1 MPPRI
6 TIPARIAQPS
16 FLCRTYAT
24 VNYSPIASAAAAH
37 APTQPP
43 SHRAADARKTQL
55 HRTYLSLL
63 RSTPL
68 MLVFQH
74 NNLKAT
80 EWTALRREIAVALR
94 KLSGKGEVDPI
105 ADGIKVV
112 VLRGAVFS
120 SAMRVAEYYDA
131 NNGQQHGTS
140 KEAYEL
146 TKRRTKHPLAPLFSG
161 PVGIVT
167 FSVFSPIHLKTVVEL
182 MFPEGRSI
190 KGMDPAAVSGLQK
203 LVLLAARVDGH
214 VATDKLGSGRVL
226 DGSMV
231 RWASGLPGF
240 EALRG
245 QLVAMLQSVGGA
257 ELARA
262 LEAIPVSVVRT
273 VDAHRKVLSGE
284 LGGEGEGEK
293 KEDA

>member
-1 MPPRI
+1 M
-6 TIPARIAQPS
+6 
-16 FLCRTYAT
+16 
-24 VNYSPIASAAAAH
+24 
-37 APTQPP
+37 
-43 SHRAADARKTQL
+43 

-80 EWTALRREIAVALR
+80 EWTALRRELLMALS
-94 KLSGKGEVDPI
+94 KLSGKGEVDEV
-105 ADGIKVV
+105 ASGIRVH

-120 SAMRVAEYYDA
+120 AAMRVAEYYDP
-131 NNGQQHGTS
+131 NGGKQHGTS
-140 KEAYEL
+140 EEAYEQ
-146 TKRRTKHPLAPLFSG
+146 TKKRVKHPLAPLFAG
-161 PVGIVT
+161 PVGVVV
-167 FSVFSPIHLKTVVEL
+167 FPVFSPTHLKTVMDV
-182 MFPEGRSI
+182 MFPEGRAV

-214 VATDKLGSGRVL
+214 VATGKLGGGRVL

-240 EALRG
+240 ERLRG
-245 QLVAMLQSVGGA
+245 QLVGMLQSVGGA
-257 ELARA
+257 ELVRA
-262 LEAIPVSVVRT
+262 LEAIPLGVVRT

-284 LGGEGEGEK
+284 LEGEGEK
-293 KEDA
+293 KEEA